1 MRVLLISANREDV
14 NMPSLPMGL
23 GCVAAAAQQAG
34 HAVKFVD
41 LLTAGDV
48 QAVIQQVINE
58 FDPEVIGISARNIDD
73 QIMGSTHFMLDQ
85 SKAVVALCRKLS
97 QAPIVIGGAGYS
109 IFPQSALDYVGADM
123 GIQGEGETAFPV
135 LLKQIEQQTALC
147 DVPGLYLPGRGLQ
160 AKRMYVKD
168 LDTLPFP
175 EPALLLSEVPQPA
188 DYWLPFQ
195 TRRGCA
201 LNCSYCSTATI
212 EGHIARQ
219 RSPGAAVRELARW
232 VAVGFKQVF
241 FVDNTFNLPPAYAL
255 DLCNQLAQ
263 ATLDMTWRCIIYPGK
278 ISEDLVKAM
287 ATAGCAEV
295 SLGFESGQPDILQRM
310 NKRFGTPEIR
320 RANQIFSDY
329 GIRRM
334 GFLMLGGP
342 GETRESVQKSF
353 DFAESLDLDALKITL
368 GIRIYPH
375 TDLAKIAVEQGR
387 IAADDDLLLPRFYVV
402 KALEQWL
409 IDFVNQRMRHRP
421 NWFL

>member
-1 MRVLLISANREDV
+1 MRVLLISANREDM
-14 NMPSLPMGL
+14 NMPTLPMGL

-48 QAVIQQVINE
+48 QPVIQQAINE

-85 SKAVVALCRKLS
+85 AKAVVALCRKLS
-97 QAPIVIGGAGYS
+97 EATIVIGGAGYS

-135 LLKQIEQQTALC
+135 LLKHIEQQTALS

-160 AKRMYVKD
+160 AERMYVKD

-175 EPALLLSEVPQPA
+175 EPALLLSEVPQAA

-212 EGHIARQ
+212 EGHLARQ
-219 RSPGAAVRELARW
+219 RSAAAAVRELVRW

-255 DLCNQLAQ
+255 DLCHQIAQ
-263 ATLDMTWRCIIYPGK
+263 ASLDMTWRCIIYPGK

-295 SLGFESGQPDILQRM
+295 SLGFESGQPDILRRM
-310 NKRFGTPEIR
+310 NKRFGTHEIR

-375 TDLAKIAVEQGR
+375 TDLAKIAVAQGR

-409 IDFVNQRMRHRP
+409 KDFVNQRVRHRP